1 MEIFQE
7 RMFFLDVVNDVWDQG
22 SRSGEAYRDVSERI
36 WGKTGMIYCQEGRS
50 QAEIWEMMGPV
61 TSIGNE

>member
-1 MEIFQE
+1 MTSGIRAAGVE
-7 RMFFLDVVNDVWDQG
+7 RHTGMCDKRL
-22 SRSGEAYRDVSERI
+22 